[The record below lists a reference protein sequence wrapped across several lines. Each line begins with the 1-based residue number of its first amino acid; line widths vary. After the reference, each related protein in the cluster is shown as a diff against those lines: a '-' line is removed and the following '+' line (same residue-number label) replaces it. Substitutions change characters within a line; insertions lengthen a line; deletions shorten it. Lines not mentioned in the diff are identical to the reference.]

1 MKVKNYKDKIVK
13 IDEIEYICSKI
24 RDKHKIVT
32 TNGCF
37 DILHIGHIEYLQ
49 SASEFGD
56 ILIVGINSD
65 DSVKILKGE
74 HRPVNNEDSRASIVS
89 CLGFVDYS
97 VIFSEDTPIEFLQR
111 VRPHIHIKGGDYKN
125 KELPE
130 KKVVEEYG
138 GIVKI
143 LPHYQGFSTTNII
156 EKIMK

>member
-49 SASEFGD
+49 SASEYGD

-97 VIFSEDTPIEFLQR
+97 VIIILKKAHKNVWKLYGQNFLLYI
-111 VRPHIHIKGGDYKN
+111 VVN
-125 KELPE
+125 KL
-130 KKVVEEYG
+130 
-138 GIVKI
+138 
-143 LPHYQGFSTTNII
+143 LF
-156 EKIMK
+156 